1 MAIKGF
7 RQEYKYNTGA
17 AAVHILLRRGA
28 SFYEK
33 RSSIAAIGYKV
44 LSSIFDLK
52 SYGNYTISTFSFSA
66 PVVASIPLSSGPE
79 FLALREASLSFSK
92 ALFSFSV

>member
-17 AAVHILLRRGA
+17 VHILLRRGA
-28 SFYEK
+28 SLYGN

-44 LSSIFDLK
+44 LSSIFHLK
-52 SYGNYTISTFSFSA
+52 SYGNYIISTFSFSA
-66 PVVASIPLSSGPE
+66 PVVASIPLSSRRE
-79 FLALREASLSFSK
+79 SLALREASLSFSK

>member
-17 AAVHILLRRGA
+17 VHILLRRGA
-28 SFYEK
+28 SFYGN

-52 SYGNYTISTFSFSA
+52 SYGNYIISTFSFSA
-66 PVVASIPLSSGPE
+66 PVVASIPRSSGPA